1 MGGRKGIGTKIL
13 NYVYV
18 LILILFL
25 IIVIGFNLAVRAFA
39 VDRLKNQLQVTT
51 AAVEN
56 FDTTVKVPKGSGRRS
71 MMENMLRLDLGSSD
85 VNIMFLTE
93 DKELSMDIV
102 EAGTVINQGTGM
114 GSMGMGSMG
123 SGGMMGSGSGRGPQK
138 SGGQGNQTPAATT
151 TPATVPETIDEYSM
165 VLGKADYDKS
175 MKVLSYVKASE
186 KSLTAFDYTKEN
198 IDGESYYLKSIP
210 FSGEYILSFIPV
222 KVYDS
227 FISNTLKILFV
238 ILAVTLILTWFIV
251 KYLANQIAK
260 PIKQLESLSRRIGS
274 GDFAG
279 ESYNFMEEELYGL
292 NQSLNE
298 SAAKLKDLQD
308 NRNIFFQNVSH
319 ELRTPLTSIMGYA
332 EGIKYGVF
340 EGKEA
345 GEVILKESEKLE
357 KLVEDILYLSRIE
370 STDTGHSRKNQVKL
384 SDILLESASNLA
396 NEAAVE
402 NKKINCSYEED
413 PTLYLNSEELVRA
426 ISNLLSNG
434 LRYAKNTVTLL
445 GKIVDNNLLIEVSDD
460 GPGIEPEVMGNLFER
475 FSKGKSGKHGIG
487 LSITK
492 ATAEKCGGT
501 VKAQNTGNGAKF
513 IISIP
518 MDRITKK

>member
-1 MGGRKGIGTKIL
+1 MGERKGIGTKIL

-51 AAVEN
+51 LAVEN

-85 VNIMFLTE
+85 VNILFLTE
-93 DKELSMDIV
+93 NKELSMDIV
-102 EAGTVINQGTGM
+102 EAGTVINQNTGM
-114 GSMGMGSMG
+114 GSMGMGS
-123 SGGMMGSGSGRGPQK
+123 GGMMGSGRGPQK
-138 SGGQGNQTPAATT
+138 SGGQGNQTTPNATT
-151 TPATVPETIDEYSM
+151 TPATHPETIDEYSM
-165 VLGKADYDKS
+165 VLGKADYDES
-175 MKVLSYVKASE
+175 LKVLSYVKASD
-186 KSLTAFDYTKEN
+186 KPLTAFDYTKEN
-198 IDGESYYLKSIP
+198 INGDSYYLKSIP

-227 FISNTLKILFV
+227 FISNTLKILFI

-279 ESYNFMEEELYGL
+279 ESYNFKEEELYDL

-370 STDTGHSRKNQVKL
+370 STDTPHGQKNEVKL
-384 SDILLESASNLA
+384 SDILLESSSNLT

-402 NKKINCSYEED
+402 NKKINCSYAQD
-413 PTLYLNSEELVRA
+413 PILYLNSEELVRA
-426 ISNLLSNG
+426 VSNLLSNG
-434 LRYAKNTVTLL
+434 LRYAKSNVTLL
-445 GKIVDNNLLIEVSDD
+445 GKTEGSNLIIEVSDD
-460 GPGIEPEVMGNLFER
+460 GPGIEPEVMGTLFER

-492 ATAEKCGGT
+492 ATAEKYGGT
-501 VKAQNTGNGAKF
+501 VNAENTGSGAKF
-513 IISIP
+513 TISIP
-518 MDRITKK
+518 LEKVTRQ